1 MSDVG
6 KAHGLWFV
14 GALLRAVLLLALVGL
29 ELVFGL
35 WGVVGG
41 VLVVLLV
48 WAWRSQA
55 PAGDTGADGS
65 DAVQLV
71 YRVNRHAIA
80 DGVLDPSGRGVWPY
94 YVRGLLLIA
103 AGLGIL
109 AVGLLYLPGGFVFL
123 ALTPVLA
130 GMEHLAHG
138 MSLGNATPAPIGMEV
153 RREGGAYVVRGRDGQ
168 VGVGKEAGQLRDGRA
183 EVAAQVVRR
192 FRLPRWIFEQSAIIL
207 PLVISAVSV
216 LAMQLT
222 LLAML
227 FQQMFPSGGASAP
240 EPSAEYLRRL
250 LTGDHRGE
258 EQGYITLERTVKPG
272 ESKIES
278 FYLPAGSAGPITE
291 VGGGAQVG
299 SKPRSADPRTEK
311 AKPDVAIQL
320 EEFGKTKE
328 LKPQEAPPEPS
339 IDDLADPLATA
350 DGDQE
355 GQRQSVEVKEG
366 WGLTDWYDTEDA
378 RADAEQIKEQLD
390 LSRKLLRL
398 DPDNLYGLSVKAY
411 YEYLAMDFDGAHDTY
426 DHMIRLD
433 GTSGAQWNNLAL
445 VYKRL
450 GDYEKEEELY
460 RTSLMFEPD
469 EPNTYVNLALCLAHQ
484 GRFDEALQIMKRLER
499 ELPDDPYADLH
510 RAKIAALMSKEEE
523 AYRFLR
529 SSLRTMR
536 KLDTLHNIE
545 FQQDI
550 RVDPAFKTM
559 RETPRFKKLLMR
571 YYGDRPGG
579 WWILGKKEP
588 ADTPDEPE

>member
-6 KAHGLWFV
+6 KARALWFV
-14 GALLRAVLLLALVGL
+14 GSLLRAVLLLALVGL
-29 ELVFGL
+29 ELLFGW
-35 WGVVGG
+35 WGVAGG
-41 VLVVLLV
+41 VLVVVLV
-48 WAWRSQA
+48 WAWRSHSR
-55 PAGDTGADGS
+55 AGNEAADGS
-65 DAVQLV
+65 DAVALV
-71 YRVNRHAIA
+71 YRVNQHAIA
-80 DGVLDPSGRGVWPY
+80 DGVLDPSGSGVWPF
-94 YVRGLLLIA
+94 YVRGFMLIGM
-103 AGLGIL
+103 GLGIL

-123 ALTPVLA
+123 ALTPVVA

-138 MSLGNATPAPIGMEV
+138 MSLGNATPAPVGMEV

-168 VGVGKEAGQLRDGRA
+168 IGVGKEAGQLRDGKA

-216 LAMQLT
+216 LAMQLA

-227 FQQMFPSGGASAP
+227 LQSMFPGGGPTAP
-240 EPSAEYLRRL
+240 EPSAEYLQRL
-250 LTGDHRGE
+250 LTGDHAGE
-258 EQGYITLERTVKPG
+258 EQGYVTLKRTVKAG
-272 ESKIES
+272 ETKIDS
-278 FYLPAGSAGPITE
+278 YYLPAGSAGPITD

-311 AKPDVAIQL
+311 AQPDVAIQI
-320 EEFGKTKE
+320 EELGKTEE

-339 IDDLADPLATA
+339 IEDLADPLATP
-350 DGDQE
+350 DGAQE
-355 GQRQSVEVKEG
+355 GQHQSVEVKEG

-378 RADAEQIKEQLD
+378 RADAKEIQDQLE

-398 DPDNLYGLSVKAY
+398 DPDNLIGLSVKAY
-411 YEYLAMDFDGAHDTY
+411 YEYLAMDFDAAQGTY

-433 GTSGAQWNNLAL
+433 GTRGSEWNNLAL

-460 RTSLMFEPD
+460 RTSLMFEPN

-510 RAKIAALMSKEEE
+510 RAKIAALMGKEEE
-523 AYRFLR
+523 SYRFLR
-529 SSLRTMR
+529 QSLKTMR

-550 RVDPAFKTM
+550 RVDPAFSTM
-559 RETPRFKKLLMR
+559 RETPRFKKLLMK
-571 YYGDRPGG
+571 YYGERPGA
-579 WWILGKKEP
+579 WWFLGSKEA
-588 ADTPDEPE
+588 ADTPEEPQ